1 MLVGGQP
8 HAAAV
13 LPPGKG
19 PGTNFTGVW
28 VGSRLLW
35 TGADHLATIVFR
47 TSDRPVRNESLD

>member
-8 HAAAV
+8 HVVAV
-13 LPPGKG
+13 LPLGNG

-35 TGADHLATIVFR
+35 TGADHLASNVFR
-47 TSDRPVRNESLD
+47 TSDRPAHS